1 MLVCGK
7 PYRCTC
13 ENVEILWVSF
23 RRKCWRCRNTFKTTC
38 NRMIWNGVVTP
49 YVCGKKVLAIG
60 LDTFFIVYDIVQQ
73 TYVVCYCFLIAVIH
87 AICNATETELLFLTR
102 RGLVLDQLDLH
113 KASLFR
119 PEQRYTLAQSN
130 TAVLKT

>member
-1 MLVCGK
+1 MWVCGK
-7 PYRCTC
+7 PCRYACG
-13 ENVEILWVSF
+13 NVEILWVSF
-23 RRKCWRCRNTFKTTC
+23 RKQCGQCRNTFKTTC

-49 YVCGKKVLAIG
+49 AVCGKKVLAIG

-73 TYVVCYCFLIAVIH
+73 TYVVCYYFLIAVIH
-87 AICNATETELLFLTR
+87 AICNATETELLCPTGW
-102 RGLVLDQLDLH
+102 GLVLDQLDLH

-119 PEQRYTLAQSN
+119 PEQRYTLAQST